1 MGYVISCVDLVGA
14 RGPGA
19 ATAATYNHAP
29 SGGLRPSFHLFEQ
42 QTLQIGFI
50 EQAHRIYLFD
60 EVYPLSAAK
69 EQAEKKKLAAF
80 GMLAKFNPLNRP
92 REDTVMLT
100 RHELR
105 LEPFWHIV
113 AQRQV
118 DYEARV
124 T

>member
-1 MGYVISCVDLVGA
+1 MTTQA
-14 RGPGA
+14 
-19 ATAATYNHAP
+19 
-29 SGGLRPSFHLFEQ
+29 
-42 QTLQIGFI
+42 LQIGFI

-124 T
+124 TYAVRTPSRRLTIIYIAASACPSCAGGSFHS

>member
-1 MGYVISCVDLVGA
+1 MTTQA
-14 RGPGA
+14 
-19 ATAATYNHAP
+19 
-29 SGGLRPSFHLFEQ
+29 
-42 QTLQIGFI
+42 LQIGFI

-124 T
+124 TYPVPVHNPHALGVSLAG